1 MNPQIEA
8 YYLSFRRP
16 PGPVNIWKV
25 IDFRWTGQPIKIT
38 IQEIPEESYDDVVK
52 FMCEDFLEEE
62 TFFKHFSKYLN
73 IY

>member
-1 MNPQIEA
+1 MNPEIEA
-8 YYLSFRRP
+8 YFLSFRRP

-25 IDFRWTGQPIKIT
+25 LDLLWTGIPIRIT

-52 FMCEDFLEEE
+52 FMCQDFLKEEPI
-62 TFFKHFSKYLN
+62 FKRFSKYLN